1 MKTEQRVDERAM
13 EEWRQLQDIVSRL
26 EGSEY
31 HVRGWLLVLLGAL
44 VAALFSERTRLT
56 GLLFGGVGAVI
67 VALFCWMELVV
78 RVPKRRAIRR
88 ADLVEAS
95 LRGEREYDGP
105 LLGRSLTRHGGGPSW
120 EIMRD
125 ELRIRQFWG
134 FYVAV
139 LFVVAVF
146 AAVTP

>member
-1 MKTEQRVDERAM
+1 MKAEQHIDERAM
-13 EEWRQLQDIVSRL
+13 EEWRQLQGIVSRL
-26 EGSEY
+26 VGSEY
-31 HVRGWLLVLLGAL
+31 HIRGWLLVLLGAL

-88 ADLVEAS
+88 AELVEAS

-105 LLGRSLTRHGGGPSW
+105 LLSRSMTRHGGASW

-125 ELRIRQFWG
+125 EVGIRQFWG

-139 LFVVAVF
+139 LFVVVVF